1 MIGGGDRSGTVRLD
15 RDLEAV
21 EIRTLE
27 ALESNGDL
35 RVRLRRQGM
44 TLSSALDMQEGLSIH
59 TKCNL

>member
-1 MIGGGDRSGTVRLD
+1 MGGGNRSGTVRLD

-27 ALESNGDL
+27 AFESNGDL
-35 RVRLRRQGM
+35 RIRLHAQGA
-44 TLSSALDMQEGLSIH
+44 TPSSAFAVHNGLSIH